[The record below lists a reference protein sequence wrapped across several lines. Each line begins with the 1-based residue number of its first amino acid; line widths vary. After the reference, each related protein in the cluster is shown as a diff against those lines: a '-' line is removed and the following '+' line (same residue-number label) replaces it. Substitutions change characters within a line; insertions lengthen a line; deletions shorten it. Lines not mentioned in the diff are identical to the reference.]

1 LTYTLEVQLREWQ
14 YPVAERVHHAGNDP
28 ARWTE
33 QDVRQVL
40 TAMLRAIGRVRDP
53 HEEPAQERAIFF
65 RGLSWIVSPHEA
77 GVVLAVEIHSGA
89 VVAGP
94 FDIDERRLTDLVG
107 RVLASPGESQLVH

>member
-1 LTYTLEVQLREWQ
+1 LEVQLREWQ
-14 YPVAERVHHAGNDP
+14 YPVAERVKHAGNDP

-40 TAMLRAIGRVRDP
+40 TAMLHAIRRVKDPDEGRM
-53 HEEPAQERAIFF
+53 HEERTVIL
-65 RGLSWIVSPHEA
+65 RGLSWIVSPHDD

-107 RVLASPGESQLVH
+107 RVLASPGESRLVH